1 MKNRIAKIY
10 DLLSQ
15 IPVTG
20 GNVDIMAV
28 ARQELRDVHKALL
41 AQEAQEAQESQKPE
55 EVTGDG

>member
-41 AQEAQEAQESQKPE
+41 AQEAQESQKPE
-55 EVTGDG
+55 EVTEGG